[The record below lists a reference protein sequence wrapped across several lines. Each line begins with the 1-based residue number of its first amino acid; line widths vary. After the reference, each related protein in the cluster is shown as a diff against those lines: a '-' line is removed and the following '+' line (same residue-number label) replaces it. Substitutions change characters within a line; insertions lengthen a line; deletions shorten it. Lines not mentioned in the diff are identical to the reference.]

1 MGGITHF
8 QNKVLTGSTNVD
20 RLTGHKRRN
29 NSPEEA
35 QAMQV
40 TPRIQA
46 VLDAIAEV
54 LEEMTTNGNV
64 KTENLKKTQALL
76 ANKKKK
82 DKK

>member
-1 MGGITHF
+1 
-8 QNKVLTGSTNVD
+8 
-20 RLTGHKRRN
+20 
-29 NSPEEA
+29 
-35 QAMQV
+35 MQV